1 MIEGHFILDIVS
13 GDVHILWLYNIM
25 DRIYKYN
32 SNASYEPNGG
42 TYLQLITAKDLYIQ
56 NITVAENGGHSDSFQ
71 VKFPNVFT
79 NYPLGAVR
87 VEDQKFKD
95 WDHYKFTIWQSQ
107 LNFVVFC
114 ASSACGVSVEHL
126 NAKEPMIRSIY
137 RFHVYYHIRRILK
150 ILEIPLP
157 YENSFNQY
165 NNPYNHEKFI
175 RICSEYGVS
184 NDLTKWR
191 NQKYFS
197 TWQSRAWETGKP
209 GMSYINE
216 NSFSGWIIEKLD
228 GLTMLGLQKLSE
240 SVRDYAYLI
249 LTSQTSTRD
258 LIVGHEGRN
267 LDAQRVFLN
276 TFENVVNKRV
286 NIPEDIRRF
295 QKTLQYARS
304 KVDYV
309 IGEFIYMLPSDM
321 NLRTGNIRNYNNKIL
336 ISSPSFKIGTNVKI
350 NLLSSENRRLSD
362 DGEQAKLKD
371 KPDVKSKKVEMVK
384 TKPDVK
390 SNKEH
395 KQDVKPNIK
404 FDRESKQDV
413 KKPDTNKITYEEE
426 KVALILGTTAVF
438 TVWWMFK

>member
-1 MIEGHFILDIVS
+1 
-13 GDVHILWLYNIM
+13 M

-32 SNASYEPNGG
+32 SDASYKPNGG

-56 NITVAENGGHSDSFQ
+56 NVTVVEHDKHSESFQ

-107 LNFVVFC
+107 LNFAVFC

-126 NAKEPMIRSIY
+126 NTKEPMIRSIY

-150 ILEIPLP
+150 ILEIPPP

-165 NNPYNHEKFI
+165 SNPYNHEKFI
-175 RICSEYGVS
+175 GICSEYGVS

-197 TWQSRAWETGKP
+197 TWQSRAWETGKT

-216 NSFSGWIIEKLD
+216 NSFSRWIIEKSE
-228 GLTMLGLQKLSE
+228 GLTTLGIQKLSE

-249 LTSQTSTRD
+249 LTSQTSTRGP
-258 LIVGHEGRN
+258 IVGHEVRN
-267 LDAQRVFLN
+267 LDAQRTFLN
-276 TFENVVNKRV
+276 TFENIVNRRV

-304 KVDYV
+304 KVDYA
-309 IGEFIYMLPSDM
+309 IGEFVYMIPSDM
-321 NLRTGNIRNYNNKIL
+321 NLRIGKVKNYNNKIMVSKPGFSL
-336 ISSPSFKIGTNVKI
+336 GTNLKVNLDDDDTKVSKTDKLDVKH
-350 NLLSSENRRLSD
+350 
-362 DGEQAKLKD
+362 KVKD
-371 KPDVKSKKVEMVK
+371 KPDI
-384 TKPDVK
+384 KPNKGDKQDVK
-390 SNKEH
+390 PVIKPNKEH
-395 KQDVKPNIK
+395 KQDVKPNRPDIK
-404 FDRESKQDV
+404 QNIEISRS
-413 KKPDTNKITYEEE
+413 KPDTNKITYEEE
-426 KVALILGTTAVF
+426 KAALVLGTTAVF